1 MAYTVTKVFDSVFG
15 NQRVCGYDVTADAT
29 TQAIATGLKF
39 INVCHIQALSMTTTT
54 VPKVAVNVNAT
65 GAAANGSVAM
75 TTVVSGDHFFLT
87 VYGR

>member
-15 NQRVCGYDVTADAT
+15 NQRVITYDVTADAT
-29 TQAIATGLKF
+29 TQAISTNLGY
-39 INVCHIQALSMTTTT
+39 ISCVNIQCLSMTTTT
-54 VPKVAVNVNAT
+54 VPKVAVNVTAS
-65 GAAANGSVAM
+65 GAAANGYVAM